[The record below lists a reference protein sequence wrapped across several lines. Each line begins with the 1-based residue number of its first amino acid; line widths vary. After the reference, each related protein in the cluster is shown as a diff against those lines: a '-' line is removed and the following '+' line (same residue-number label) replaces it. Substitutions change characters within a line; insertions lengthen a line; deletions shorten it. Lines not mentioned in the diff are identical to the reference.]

1 MRPYRYRSLPSKPA
15 VRVPAK
21 IHQPTVPKAPES
33 IPCYG
38 EHPVNATA
46 IFLLASCLQS
56 DTQEDI
62 QRLYAYLPPQAQSV
76 ASAAITVK
84 ANSAQLIQSARIR
97 AAIAR
102 HDGHARVDKDPR
114 AFWNVMTQTNVAK
127 THHLEKPIAHTAG
140 ALDDIHHMHQTLSQ
154 LNKEGS
160 HAFLSR
166 HLESRLKQSLGG
178 MGPLLD
184 AMKNRQPGGE
194 RRENSPLPPG
204 GIGNPLMSMLLQ
216 GSQSNPMLSMLMQG
230 SQSNPLMSMLLQGGQ
245 GNPLMSMLLQGGQG
259 NPLMST
265 LMRTGRDDSR
275 GDENPLMSMPVPNDD
290 LP

>member
-15 VRVPAK
+15 VRAPAK

-33 IPCYG
+33 IPCYAD
-38 EHPVNATA
+38 HPVNATA

-184 AMKNRQPGGE
+184 AMRNRQPGGE
-194 RRENSPLPPG
+194 RREDSPPLPPG

-245 GNPLMSMLLQGGQG
+245 GNPLMSM
-259 NPLMST
+259 
-265 LMRTGRDDSR
+265 
-275 GDENPLMSMPVPNDD
+275 PVPNDD